1 MKAAKRAEKQ
11 ALQQALATKKDL
23 DAGGHQIALRAAK
36 AKEGKMYFDRPK
48 TVLAIPSPFGT
59 RREDGS
65 IYKHKIKLFRKS
77 NKEWVNTQLAAH
89 SEAEGLRT
97 NMSKC

>member
-1 MKAAKRAEKQ
+1 
-11 ALQQALATKKDL
+11 
-23 DAGGHQIALRAAK
+23 
-36 AKEGKMYFDRPK
+36 MYFDRPK

-89 SEAEGLRT
+89 TEAEGLRDQHEQVLT
-97 NMSKC
+97 KKPAGAQTRAGSSYSPLCSVDDFGGRAMLLRVSVP